1 MREFFMDSTG
11 GCSLRCGLWMP
22 QQSPRAIVQV
32 VHGVAEH
39 VGRYDAF
46 GCFLA
51 EHGIAMVG
59 DDHMGHGK
67 SVGPS
72 DVPGYFPSGW
82 AGAVEDEY
90 RLMQEIHREFPET
103 PYFLLGHS
111 MGSFLTRTFLYTY
124 PQAGLTGVIL
134 SGTGWLPGVV
144 LAAGLR
150 LCEREKQKLGAK
162 QSSEQIQRL
171 VFDSYNRKFRP
182 NRTNRDWVCS
192 DPAVVDASLTDPYCS
207 YWPTVGLAA
216 DMLGGIRRNQAPEN
230 LAAMDHSLPV
240 LFFSGEQDPVGAM
253 GRGVRKAARAFQKA
267 GMEQVSCKLY
277 VGGRHEMLNEINKAQ
292 VFADVLSWIEK
303 QLEK

>member
-39 VGRYDAF
+39 VERYDAL
-46 GCFLA
+46 GRFLA
-51 EHGIAMVG
+51 EHGIAMIG

-82 AGAVEDEY
+82 EGAVEDEY
-90 RLMQEIHREFPET
+90 RLMQEIRREFPGT

-111 MGSFLTRTFLYTY
+111 MGSFLTRTFLYTH
-124 PQAGLTGVIL
+124 PKAGLTGVIL

-144 LAAGLR
+144 LTAGLR
-150 LCEREKQKLGAK
+150 LCEWERQKVGAQ

-192 DPAVVDASLTDPYCS
+192 DPAVVDASLADPYCS
-207 YWPTVGLAA
+207 YWPTVGLSA
-216 DMLGGIRRNQAPEN
+216 DMLGGIRRNQAPDN

-253 GRGVRKAARAFQKA
+253 GRGVRKTVRAFQKA
-267 GMEQVSCKLY
+267 GMKQVSCRLY
-277 VGGRHEMLNEINKAQ
+277 PDGRHEMLNEINKAE
-292 VFADVLSWIEK
+292 VYEDVLHWLEE
-303 QLEK
+303 QLKK